1 MRRLPPLEDAAAGER
16 AARVQGM
23 ALLLPL
29 RYVYVHQRTT
39 TRGMMGSILVTLARV
54 DAQSIYSC
62 KFIVLTYEFL
72 LLELLKTLFFI

>member
-39 TRGMMGSILVTLARV
+39 TRGMMGSILARV

-62 KFIVLTYEFL
+62 IRILTT
-72 LLELLKTLFFI
+72 LEYVCVRMLTTRTPS